1 MKKLT
6 LLIVMLFTL
15 AAGAMA
21 QTAVLDTHSQ
31 LWGYKNSDGSWKI
44 RPQYQKANPFQGG
57 NKKFAVVK
65 YDHFWGCIDVMGQ
78 MVVRNIFHTLE
89 EAQRAG
95 LEWQKGD
102 EPGKWVYPSRNP
114 VDGKWGFVNYYGQ
127 WKFQPIYEAAN
138 DFIGT
143 EPITFA
149 TVKLEGRWGC
159 IDGKGI
165 LIINNIF
172 MSQQQ
177 AEDAGRQ
184 WIIGTHYDTWRYPVT
199 NPKTNL
205 WGYVNYLGRW
215 IIQPQYEDHDFFGE
229 DNNYIYTQVER
240 LGRWGNIDR
249 NGNIISECIFESKAD
264 AAYALLQF
272 EKGRAL
278 DSWRFPVPHPNTN
291 LWGWVNYKGE
301 YVIEPLYQAAT
312 HFANDTGEFAT
323 AKLNNFWASIESD
336 GWPLSNFVFTLSSEA
351 WTAGNE
357 WDTHQ
362 ELGHWLYP
370 IQDTNSGHWGYVN
383 FRGQW
388 VINPLFED
396 AKLFIKTW
404 NNRVAP
410 AMMDGKWGCIDHT
423 GQFVVTNQYNTSAD
437 AYAAG
442 RQWAEKRKF

>member
-1 MKKLT
+1 MKKVF
-6 LLIVMLFTL
+6 LLIVMLTTL
-15 AAGAMA
+15 AVGASA
-21 QTAVLDTHSQ
+21 QTLVHDSHTQ
-31 LWGYKNSDGSWKI
+31 LYGYKNGDGSWKI
-44 RPQYQKANPFQGG
+44 RPKYQKADPFQGG
-57 NKKFAVVK
+57 VKKFAVVK
-65 YDHFWGCIDVMGQ
+65 YDHYWGCIDVMGE
-78 MVVRNIFHTLE
+78 MVVRNIFHTKE
-89 EAQRAG
+89 EAERAG
-95 LEWQKGD
+95 LEWQGGD
-102 EPGKWVYPSRNP
+102 EPGKWVYPNRNP

-143 EPITFA
+143 EPMNFA

-184 WIIGTHYDTWRYPVT
+184 WIVGAHYDTWRYPVT

-205 WGYVNYLGRW
+205 WGFVNYLGRW

-229 DNNYIYTQVER
+229 DHNYIYTQVKR
-240 LGRWGNIDR
+240 IGRWGNIDR
-249 NGNIISECIFESKAD
+249 NGNIVSECIFESKAD
-264 AAYALLQF
+264 AKYALLQL
-272 EKGRAL
+272 EKGRELKA
-278 DSWRFPVPHPNTN
+278 WRFPVPHPNTN

-301 YVIEPLYQAAT
+301 YVIEPIYQAAT

-323 AKLNNFWASIESD
+323 AKRNNFWASIDYE
-336 GWPLSNFVFTLSSEA
+336 GYLLSRHVFTLSSEA

-362 ELGHWLYP
+362 ELGHWMYP
-370 IQDTNSGHWGYVN
+370 VRDTASGHWGYVN
-383 FRGQW
+383 FRGEW
-388 VINPLFED
+388 VIQPLFED

-404 NNRVAP
+404 NNRMAP
-410 AMMDGKWGCIDHT
+410 AKMDGKWGCIDHT
-423 GQFVVTNQYNTSAD
+423 GQFVVTNQYSTSAD
-437 AYAAG
+437 AYVAG
-442 RQWAEKRKF
+442 RQWAERRKF